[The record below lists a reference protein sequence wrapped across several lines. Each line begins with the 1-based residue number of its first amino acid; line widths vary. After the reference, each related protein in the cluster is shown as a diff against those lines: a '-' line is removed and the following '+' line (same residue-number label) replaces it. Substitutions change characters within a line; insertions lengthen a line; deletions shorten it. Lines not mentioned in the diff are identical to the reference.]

1 MTTINTNTSASISA
15 NALKQNDRLM
25 NDAMERLS
33 TGKRI
38 NNAGDDAAGLAITSR
53 MTTHIDGLEQAAR
66 NANDAIGM
74 IQVADGAL
82 SEMTAI
88 LQRMREITVQA
99 SSATYT
105 AADISMIAQEF
116 NQLRDEVTNIVSYT
130 TWNGTALLD
139 GQVDSSNV
147 AATDNAVDD
156 LVITQGT
163 LQALNTAD
171 DTIILTDSDG
181 TTITINNAAIAA
193 TAAGSYADAT
203 LANLATAINTAI
215 DANADFDGMLAAA
228 GGNGITFTQDTAGT
242 GQIVKINKDTSGTDQ
257 GAIGAVTRTTHDG
270 ADTVSFQI
278 GMNVNQTL
286 SVDFGTLKMTAAT
299 GGDLGVN
306 FTTGLTIST
315 NADANTA
322 MGYVDTAID
331 AVNTRR
337 ATLGAAI
344 SRLEHTV
351 DNLENNAVNHAASRS
366 RILDADYAAETTEL
380 ARTQII
386 QQAGTA
392 MLTQANQKSQAIL
405 QLLKGQ
411 RDRALPQIATNN

>member
-82 SEMTAI
+82 SEMTGI
-88 LQRMREITVQA
+88 LQRMREIAVQA

-105 AADISMIAQEF
+105 ANDISMIAAEF
-116 NQLRDEVTNIVSYT
+116 NQLRDEVSNIVSYT

-139 GQVDSSNV
+139 GNV
-147 AATDNAVDD
+147 NASGGANQAVDT
-156 LVITQGT
+156 LSITEAQLRGLGAGANAT
-163 LQALNTAD
+163 FE
-171 DTIILTDSDG
+171 LTDSDG
-181 TTITINNAAIAA
+181 RTLTITQANISTASGGARA
-193 TAAGSYADAT
+193 TFNLAT
-203 LANLATAINTAI
+203 LADLKAALNTAI
-215 DANADFDGMLAAA
+215 DANAGFAQMDADVA
-228 GGNGITFTQDTAGT
+228 GDTVTFTQEVANA
-242 GQIVKINKDTSGTDQ
+242 GQISSVGGKTDATTSVSV
-257 GAIGAVTRTTHDG
+257 GAGVTRTTNAG
-270 ADTVSFQI
+270 SDTVSFQI
-278 GMNVNQTL
+278 GTNINQTL
-286 SVDFGTLKMTAAT
+286 SVEFGTLAMTGAT
-299 GGDLGVN
+299 GNDLGAN
-306 FTTGLTIST
+306 FTTALTVTT

-322 MGYVDTAID
+322 MGYVDSAID

-351 DNLENNAVNHAASRS
+351 DNLENNAVNHSASRS

-392 MLTQANQKSQAIL
+392 MLSQANQKAQAVLKLL
-405 QLLKGQ
+405 Q
-411 RDRALPQIATNN
+411 N

>member
-1 MTTINTNTSASISA
+1 MTTINTNTAASLAA
-15 NALKQNDRLM
+15 NSLTKNDRLM

-82 SEMTAI
+82 SEMTGI
-88 LQRMREITVQA
+88 LQRMREISVQA

-105 AADISMIAQEF
+105 TNDISMIAAEF
-116 NQLRDEVTNIVSYT
+116 NQLRDEVANIVSYT
-130 TWNGTALLD
+130 TWNGTALMD
-139 GQVDSSNV
+139 GAVNASN
-147 AATDNAVDD
+147 TTTKAVDD
-156 LVITQGT
+156 LVLVVGTITGLT
-163 LQALNTAD
+163 EAT
-171 DTIILTDSDG
+171 DTIVLTDSDG
-181 TTITINNAAIAA
+181 TTATLTNDLVAAVDGTTGFGDASLLNIAA
-193 TAAGSYADAT
+193 AMNT
-203 LANLATAINTAI
+203 LIGNTA
-215 DANADFDGMLAAA
+215 NFDGMDVAV
-228 GGNGITFTQDTAGT
+228 GGNGLTFTQDAAGT
-242 GQIVKINKDTSGTDQ
+242 GTIVSVNKLTSGVDQ
-257 GAIGAVTRTTHDG
+257 GALGAVTNTTPDG
-270 ADTVSFQI
+270 SETVSFQI
-278 GMNVNQTL
+278 GTNAAQAL
-286 SVDFGTLKMTAAT
+286 IVDFGDLKMTSAT
-299 GGDLGVN
+299 GNDLGVN
-306 FTTGLTIST
+306 FTTTLTITT

-331 AVNTRR
+331 AINTRR

-366 RILDADYAAETTEL
+366 RILDADYATETTEL

-392 MLTQANQKSQAIL
+392 MLAQANEKNQGVLKLL
-405 QLLKGQ
+405 Q
-411 RDRALPQIATNN
+411 

>member
-1 MTTINTNTSASISA
+1 MTTINTNTSASLAA

-82 SEMTAI
+82 SEVTGI
-88 LQRMREITVQA
+88 LQRMREISVQA

-105 AADISMIAQEF
+105 TNDISMINQEF
-116 NQLRDEVTNIVSYT
+116 KQLRDEVSNIVSYT

-139 GQVDSSNV
+139 GKVDSSNV
-147 AATDNAVDD
+147 SVNAVDD
-156 LVITQGT
+156 LVITQAT
-163 LQALNTAD
+163 LQALNQAND
-171 DTIILTDSDG
+171 SIILTDSDG
-181 TTITINNAAIAA
+181 TTITLNSAFVGANSG
-193 TAAGSYADAT
+193 AGNFGDAT
-203 LANLATAINTAI
+203 LAHLATAINVAI
-215 DANADFDGMLAAA
+215 DASAAFDGMLAAA
-228 GGNGITFTQDTAGT
+228 GGNGIIFTQDTAGT
-242 GQIVKINKDTSGTDQ
+242 GQIVKVNKDTSGADQ
-257 GAIGAVTRTTHDG
+257 GALGAVTRTTHDG
-270 ADTVSFQI
+270 ADTVSFQV
-278 GMNVNQTL
+278 GTNVAQTL
-286 SVDFGTLKMTAAT
+286 IVDFGTLKMTAAT

-306 FTTGLTIST
+306 FTTGLEVTT

-322 MGYVDTAID
+322 MGYIDTAID
-331 AVNTRR
+331 AVNSRR
-337 ATLGAAI
+337 AVLGAAI

-392 MLTQANQKSQAIL
+392 MLSQANQKAQAVLKLL
-405 QLLKGQ
+405 Q
-411 RDRALPQIATNN
+411 N

>member
-1 MTTINTNTSASISA
+1 M
-15 NALKQNDRLM
+15 M

-53 MTTHIDGLEQAAR
+53 MTTHIEGLEQAAR

-82 SEMTAI
+82 AEMTGI

-99 SSATYT
+99 GSATYT
-105 AADISMIAQEF
+105 ATDISMINQEF
-116 NQLRDEVTNIVSYT
+116 IQLRDEISNIVDYT

-139 GQVDSSNV
+139 GNV
-147 AATDNAVDD
+147 NSAGGATLGIDTLQITAAQLQGLGTDDAATFE
-156 LVITQGT
+156 
-163 LQALNTAD
+163 
-171 DTIILTDSDG
+171 LTDKNG
-181 TTITINNAAIAA
+181 RTLTVTKANIA
-193 TAAGSYADAT
+193 TAGATNFGNAT
-203 LANLATAINTAI
+203 LAQLAAALNTAI
-215 DANADFDGMLAAA
+215 DANTGFAQLDATVA
-228 GGNGITFTQDTAGT
+228 GDTIVFTQEVSGAGE
-242 GQIVKINKDTSGTDQ
+242 IVSVGGKTDATTSVSVG
-257 GAIGAVTRTTHDG
+257 GGISRTTNAG
-270 ADTVSFQI
+270 SDTVTYQI
-278 GMNVNQTL
+278 GTNVNQTL
-286 SVDFGTLKMTAAT
+286 SVEFGTMKMTAAT
-299 GGDLGVN
+299 GNDLGAN
-306 FTTGLTIST
+306 FQNDLTVTT

-337 ATLGAAI
+337 AALGAAI

-392 MLTQANQKSQAIL
+392 MIAQANQKSQAVL
-405 QLLKGQ
+405 QLLKG
-411 RDRALPQIATNN
+411 

>member
-1 MTTINTNTSASISA
+1 MTTINTNTSASIA
-15 NALKQNDRLM
+15 AKALTQNDRLM

-82 SEMTAI
+82 SEITGI

-99 SSATYT
+99 GSATYT
-105 AADISMIAQEF
+105 TTDIGMINKEF
-116 NQLRDEVTNIVSYT
+116 TQLRDEITNIVEYT

-139 GQVDSSNV
+139 GNV
-147 AATDNAVDD
+147 NAAGGSTLGIDTLQITAAQLQALGTDNAA
-156 LVITQGT
+156 TFE
-163 LQALNTAD
+163 
-171 DTIILTDSDG
+171 LTDTNG
-181 TTITINNAAIAA
+181 RTLTVTKANIA
-193 TAAGSYADAT
+193 TAGATNFGNAT
-203 LANLATAINTAI
+203 LAQLATALNTAI
-215 DANADFDGMLAAA
+215 DANTGFAQMDATVSGDT
-228 GGNGITFTQDTAGT
+228 IVFTQEVSGA
-242 GQIVKINKDTSGTDQ
+242 GQITSIGGKTDATTSVSV
-257 GAIGAVTRTTHDG
+257 GGGITRTTNAG
-270 ADTVSFQI
+270 SDTVTFQI
-278 GMNVNQTL
+278 GTNVNQTL
-286 SVDFGTLKMTAAT
+286 SVEFGTLKMTAAT
-299 GGDLGVN
+299 GNDLGAN
-306 FTTGLTIST
+306 FKNDLTVTS
-315 NADANTA
+315 NATANTA
-322 MGYVDTAID
+322 MGYIDTAID

-337 ATLGAAI
+337 AALGAGI

-392 MLTQANQKSQAIL
+392 MLAQANQKAQSVLKLL
-405 QLLKGQ
+405 Q
-411 RDRALPQIATNN
+411 N

>member
-25 NDAMERLS
+25 HDAMERLS

-215 DANADFDGMLAAA
+215 DATAAFDGMEASV
-228 GGNGITFTQDTAGT
+228 GGNGIIFTQDTAGT
-242 GQIVKINKDTSGTDQ
+242 GQIVKINKVTSGTDQ
-257 GAIGAVTRTTHDG
+257 GALGAVTRTTHDG
-270 ADTVSFQI
+270 ADTVSFQV
-278 GMNVNQTL
+278 GTNVAQTL
-286 SVDFGTLKMTAAT
+286 VVDFGTLKMTAAT

-306 FTTGLTIST
+306 FTTALEVTT

-322 MGYVDTAID
+322 MGYIDTAID
-331 AVNTRR
+331 AISSRR
-337 ATLGAAI
+337 ASLGAAI

-392 MLTQANQKSQAIL
+392 MLSQANQKAQAVLKLL
-405 QLLKGQ
+405 Q
-411 RDRALPQIATNN
+411 N

>member
-1 MTTINTNTSASISA
+1 MTTINTNTAASLAA
-15 NALKQNDRLM
+15 NSIKQNDRTM
-25 NDAMERLS
+25 NDTMERLS

-66 NANDAIGM
+66 NSNDAIGM

-82 SEMTAI
+82 SEITAI
-88 LQRMREITVQA
+88 LQRMREISVQA

-105 AADISMIAQEF
+105 TSDISMINQEF
-116 NQLRDEVTNIVSYT
+116 KQLRDEVSNIVSYT

-147 AATDNAVDD
+147 AATDKAVDD
-156 LVITQGT
+156 LVITQAI
-163 LQALNTAD
+163 LQGLNVAND
-171 DTIILTDSDG
+171 SIILTDSDG
-181 TTITINNAAIAA
+181 TTITINNAAVAA
-193 TAAGSYADAT
+193 TAAGRYADAT

-215 DANADFDGMLAAA
+215 DANAAFDGMLAAA

-278 GMNVNQTL
+278 GLNAAQTL
-286 SVDFGTLKMTAAT
+286 VVDFGTLKMTAAT

-306 FTTGLTIST
+306 FTTGLEVST
-315 NADANTA
+315 NANANTA
-322 MGYVDTAID
+322 MGYIDTAID

-337 ATLGAAI
+337 ANLGAAI
-344 SRLEHTV
+344 SRLEYTV

-392 MLTQANQKSQAIL
+392 MLAQANQKNQSVLKLL
-405 QLLKGQ
+405 QS
-411 RDRALPQIATNN
+411 

>member
-1 MTTINTNTSASISA
+1 MTTINTNTAASLAA
-15 NALKQNDRLM
+15 NSLTKNDRLM

-82 SEMTAI
+82 SEMTGI
-88 LQRMREITVQA
+88 LQRMREISVQA

-105 AADISMIAQEF
+105 TNDISMIAAEF
-116 NQLRDEVTNIVSYT
+116 NQLRDEVANIVSYT
-130 TWNGTALLD
+130 TWNGTALMD
-139 GQVDSSNV
+139 GAVNASN
-147 AATDNAVDD
+147 TTTKAVDD
-156 LVITQGT
+156 LVLVVGTITGLT
-163 LQALNTAD
+163 EAT
-171 DTIILTDSDG
+171 DTIVLTDSDG
-181 TTITINNAAIAA
+181 TTATLTSDLVAAVDGTTGFGDASLLNIAA
-193 TAAGSYADAT
+193 AMNT
-203 LANLATAINTAI
+203 LIGNTA
-215 DANADFDGMLAAA
+215 NFDGMDVAV
-228 GGNGITFTQDTAGT
+228 GGNGLTFTQDAAGT
-242 GQIVKINKDTSGTDQ
+242 GTIVSVNKLTSGVDQ
-257 GAIGAVTRTTHDG
+257 GALGAVTNTTPDG
-270 ADTVSFQI
+270 SDTVSFQI
-278 GMNVNQTL
+278 GTNAAQAL
-286 SVDFGTLKMTAAT
+286 IVDFGDLKMTSAT
-299 GGDLGVN
+299 GNDLGVN
-306 FTTGLTIST
+306 FTTTLTITT

-331 AVNTRR
+331 AINTRR

-366 RILDADYAAETTEL
+366 RILDADYATETTEL

-392 MLTQANQKSQAIL
+392 MLAQANEKNQGVLKLL
-405 QLLKGQ
+405 Q
-411 RDRALPQIATNN
+411 

>member
-1 MTTINTNTSASISA
+1 MTTINTNTAASLAA
-15 NALKQNDRLM
+15 NSIKQNDRTM
-25 NDAMERLS
+25 NDTMERLS

-66 NANDAIGM
+66 NSNDAIGM

-82 SEMTAI
+82 SEITAI
-88 LQRMREITVQA
+88 LQRMREISVQA

-105 AADISMIAQEF
+105 TSDISMINQEF
-116 NQLRDEVTNIVSYT
+116 KQLRDEVSNIVSYT

-147 AATDNAVDD
+147 AATDKAVDD
-156 LVITQGT
+156 LVITQDT
-163 LQALNTAD
+163 LRALSAAND
-171 DTIILTDSDG
+171 SIILTDSDG
-181 TTITINNAAIAA
+181 TTITINNAAVAA

-215 DANADFDGMLAAA
+215 DANAAFDGMLAAA

-278 GMNVNQTL
+278 GLNAAQTL
-286 SVDFGTLKMTAAT
+286 VVDFGTLKMTAAT

-306 FTTGLTIST
+306 FTTGLEVST
-315 NADANTA
+315 NANANTA
-322 MGYVDTAID
+322 MGYIDTAID

-337 ATLGAAI
+337 ANLGAAI
-344 SRLEHTV
+344 SRLEYTV

-392 MLTQANQKSQAIL
+392 MLAQANQKNQSVLKLL
-405 QLLKGQ
+405 QS
-411 RDRALPQIATNN
+411 

>member
-82 SEMTAI
+82 SEMTGI

-99 SSATYT
+99 GSATYT
-105 AADISMIAQEF
+105 SNDISMIAAEF
-116 NQLRDEVTNIVSYT
+116 NQLRDEVSNIVTYT

-139 GQVDSSNV
+139 GNVNSAGGVNKAVDTLSITAAQLTGLGADN
-147 AATDNAVDD
+147 AATLEV
-156 LVITQGT
+156 
-163 LQALNTAD
+163 
-171 DTIILTDSDG
+171 TDSNG
-181 TTITINNAAIAA
+181 RTITITKANIA
-193 TAAGSYADAT
+193 TAGATNFSNAT
-203 LANLATAINTAI
+203 LAQLAAALNTAI
-215 DANADFDGMLAAA
+215 DADTGFAQMDAAVDGDT
-228 GGNGITFTQDTAGT
+228 ITFTQEVANA
-242 GQIVKINKDTSGTDQ
+242 GQISSVGGKTDATTSVSVGS
-257 GAIGAVTRTTHDG
+257 GVTRTTNAG
-270 ADTVSFQI
+270 SDTVSFQI
-278 GMNVNQTL
+278 GTNINQTL
-286 SVDFGTLKMTAAT
+286 SVDFGTMAMTGAT
-299 GGDLGVN
+299 GNDLGGN
-306 FTTGLTIST
+306 FINTLTVST

-322 MGYVDTAID
+322 MGYADTAID
-331 AVNTRR
+331 AVNTRK
-337 ATLGAAI
+337 ATLRAAI
-344 SRLEHTV
+344 GRLEHTV
-351 DNLENNAVNHAASRS
+351 DNLENNAVNHASSRS

-392 MLTQANQKSQAIL
+392 MLAQANEKSQTVL
-405 QLLKGQ
+405 QLLK
-411 RDRALPQIATNN
+411 R

>member
-1 MTTINTNTSASISA
+1 MTTINTNTSASLAA
-15 NALKQNDRLM
+15 NAIKQNDRMM

-82 SEMTAI
+82 AEMTGI

-105 AADISMIAQEF
+105 ANDISMINQEF
-116 NQLRDEVTNIVSYT
+116 IQLRDEISNIVDYT

-139 GQVDSSNV
+139 GNVNSAGGANLGVDTLTIT
-147 AATDNAVDD
+147 AA
-156 LVITQGT
+156 Q
-163 LQALNTAD
+163 LQALGTDAAA
-171 DTIILTDSDG
+171 TFEVTDSNG
-181 TTITINNAAIAA
+181 RTITVTKANIA
-193 TAAGSYADAT
+193 TAGATNFGDAT
-203 LANLATAINTAI
+203 LAQLATALNTAI
-215 DANADFDGMLAAA
+215 DANTGFSQMVAAVDG
-228 GGNGITFTQDTAGT
+228 NTITFTQDVANT
-242 GQIVKINKDTSGTDQ
+242 GQISSVGGKTDATSSVSVGD
-257 GAIGAVTRTTHDG
+257 GVTRTTNSG
-270 ADTVSFQI
+270 SDTVTFQI
-278 GMNVNQTL
+278 GTNVSQTL
-286 SVDFGTLKMTAAT
+286 SVEFGTMAMTAAT
-299 GGDLGVN
+299 GNDLGAN
-306 FTTGLTIST
+306 FQNDLTVTT
-315 NADANTA
+315 NANANTA

-337 ATLGAAI
+337 AALGAAI

-392 MLTQANQKSQAIL
+392 MLAQANQKTQSVL
-405 QLLKGQ
+405 QLLKQ
-411 RDRALPQIATNN
+411 

>member
-1 MTTINTNTSASISA
+1 MTTINTNTAASLAA
-15 NALKQNDRLM
+15 NSLTKNDRLM

-82 SEMTAI
+82 SEMTGI
-88 LQRMREITVQA
+88 LQRMREISVQA

-105 AADISMIAQEF
+105 TNDISMIAAEF
-116 NQLRDEVTNIVSYT
+116 NQLRDEVANIVSYT
-130 TWNGTALLD
+130 TWNGTALMD
-139 GQVDSSNV
+139 GAVNASN
-147 AATDNAVDD
+147 TTTKAVDD
-156 LVITQGT
+156 LVLVVGTITGLT
-163 LQALNTAD
+163 EAT
-171 DTIILTDSDG
+171 DTIVLTDSDG
-181 TTITINNAAIAA
+181 TTATLTSDLVAAVDGTTGFGDASLLNIAA
-193 TAAGSYADAT
+193 AMNT
-203 LANLATAINTAI
+203 LIGNTA
-215 DANADFDGMLAAA
+215 NFDGMDVAV
-228 GGNGITFTQDTAGT
+228 GGNGLTFTQDAAGT
-242 GQIVKINKDTSGTDQ
+242 GTIVSVNKLTSGVDQ
-257 GAIGAVTRTTHDG
+257 GALGAVTNTTPDG
-270 ADTVSFQI
+270 SDTVSFQI
-278 GMNVNQTL
+278 GTNAAQAL
-286 SVDFGTLKMTAAT
+286 IVDFGDLKMTSAT
-299 GGDLGVN
+299 GNDLGVN
-306 FTTGLTIST
+306 FTTTLTITT

-331 AVNTRR
+331 AINTRR
-337 ATLGAAI
+337 ANLGAAI

-366 RILDADYAAETTEL
+366 RILDADYATETTEL

-392 MLTQANQKSQAIL
+392 MLAQANEKNQGVLKLL
-405 QLLKGQ
+405 Q
-411 RDRALPQIATNN
+411 

>member
-1 MTTINTNTSASISA
+1 MTTINTNTSASIAA
-15 NALKQNDRLM
+15 NSMKQNDRLM

-66 NANDAIGM
+66 NSNDAIGM

-82 SEMTAI
+82 SEITGI
-88 LQRMREITVQA
+88 LQRMREISVQA

-105 AADISMIAQEF
+105 TADIGMINKEF
-116 NQLRDEVTNIVSYT
+116 TQLRDEVANIVDYT

-139 GQVDSSNV
+139 GKVDSSNV
-147 AATDNAVDD
+147 TVNAVDD
-156 LVITQGT
+156 LSIVVGT
-163 LQALNTAD
+163 LTGLDVTND
-171 DTIILTDSDG
+171 SIVLTDSDG

-215 DANADFDGMLAAA
+215 GNTAAFDGMEASV
-228 GGNGITFTQDTAGT
+228 GGNGIVFTQDTAGT
-242 GQIVKINKDTSGTDQ
+242 GQIVKINKVTSGTDQ
-257 GAIGAVTRTTHDG
+257 GALGAVTRTTHDG
-270 ADTVSFQI
+270 ADTVSFQV
-278 GMNVNQTL
+278 GTNVAQTL
-286 SVDFGTLKMTAAT
+286 VVDFGTLKMTAAT

-306 FTTGLTIST
+306 FTTALEVTT

-322 MGYVDTAID
+322 MGYIDTAID
-331 AVNTRR
+331 AVSSRR
-337 ATLGAAI
+337 AALGAAI

-392 MLTQANQKSQAIL
+392 MLSQANQKAQAVLKLL
-405 QLLKGQ
+405 Q
-411 RDRALPQIATNN
+411 N

>member
-1 MTTINTNTSASISA
+1 MTTINTNTAASIA
-15 NALKQNDRLM
+15 AKALTQNDRLM

-82 SEMTAI
+82 SEMTGI

-99 SSATYT
+99 GSATYT
-105 AADISMIAQEF
+105 AADIGMIAKEF
-116 NQLRDEVTNIVSYT
+116 DQLRDELSNIVTYT

-139 GQVDSSNV
+139 GNVNSAGGVNKAVDTLSITAAQLTGLGADN
-147 AATDNAVDD
+147 AATLEV
-156 LVITQGT
+156 
-163 LQALNTAD
+163 
-171 DTIILTDSDG
+171 TDSDG
-181 TTITINNAAIAA
+181 RTITITKANIA
-193 TAAGSYADAT
+193 TAGATNFSDAT
-203 LANLATAINTAI
+203 LAQLAAALNTAI
-215 DANADFDGMLAAA
+215 DADTGFAQMDAAVDGDT
-228 GGNGITFTQDTAGT
+228 ITFTQEVANA
-242 GQIVKINKDTSGTDQ
+242 GQISSVGGKTDATTSVSVGS
-257 GAIGAVTRTTHDG
+257 GVTRTTNAG
-270 ADTVSFQI
+270 SDTVSFQI
-278 GMNVNQTL
+278 GTNINQTL
-286 SVDFGTLKMTAAT
+286 SVDFGTMAMTGLT
-299 GGDLGVN
+299 GNDLGAN
-306 FTTGLTIST
+306 FTTALTVTT

-337 ATLGAAI
+337 ANLGAAI

-351 DNLENNAVNHAASRS
+351 DNLENNAVNQAASRS

-392 MLTQANQKSQAIL
+392 MLSQANQKAQAVL
-405 QLLKGQ
+405 KLLG
-411 RDRALPQIATNN
+411 N

>member
-1 MTTINTNTSASISA
+1 MTTINTNTSASIAA
-15 NALKQNDRLM
+15 NSMKQNDRLM

-66 NANDAIGM
+66 NSNDAIGM

-82 SEMTAI
+82 SEITEI
-88 LQRMREITVQA
+88 LQRMREISVQA

-105 AADISMIAQEF
+105 TSDISMINQEF
-116 NQLRDEVTNIVSYT
+116 KQLRDEVSNIVSYT

-147 AATDNAVDD
+147 TVNAVDD
-156 LVITQGT
+156 LSIVVGT
-163 LQALNTAD
+163 LTGLDVTND
-171 DTIILTDSDG
+171 SIVLTDSDG
-181 TTITINNAAIAA
+181 TTITIDNAAIAN
-193 TAAGSYADAT
+193 TAATSYADAT

-215 DANADFDGMLAAA
+215 GNTAAFDGMEASV
-228 GGNGITFTQDTAGT
+228 GGNGIIFTQDTAGT
-242 GQIVKINKDTSGTDQ
+242 GQIVKINKVTSGTDQ
-257 GAIGAVTRTTHDG
+257 GALGAVTRTTHDG
-270 ADTVSFQI
+270 ADTVSFQV
-278 GMNVNQTL
+278 GTNAAQTL
-286 SVDFGTLKMTAAT
+286 VVDFGTLKMTAAT

-306 FTTGLTIST
+306 FTTALEVTT

-322 MGYVDTAID
+322 MGYIDTAID
-331 AVNTRR
+331 AISSRR
-337 ATLGAAI
+337 AALGAAI

-366 RILDADYAAETTEL
+366 SILDADYAAETTEL

-392 MLTQANQKSQAIL
+392 MLSQANQKAQAVLKLL
-405 QLLKGQ
+405 Q
-411 RDRALPQIATNN
+411 N